1 MTVLPHLAARVF
13 NTPLLISRAKLEV
26 ILAVIGTRVGLP
38 ETGASVPVPPP
49 RTASSTTGAPGI
61 AVIPIHGTLVRRTGG
76 MDALSGLTSYDALGA
91 SLDAALADASVHGI
105 LLDVDSPGG
114 EAAGVFDLAD
124 RISSARNTKP
134 IWAVVNDEGFSAAY
148 ALASAASRVILTR
161 TAGVG
166 SIGVIALHVDQSQ
179 KDAQDGYRYTAIT
192 AGAHKNDFSPHT
204 ELGESARALIQAE
217 VNRLHALFV
226 ATVARHR
233 GLTSE
238 AVAATE
244 ARLFFGEDALQA
256 RLADQIGT
264 FSDALTGLMAAC
276 RPSRRSTTVKEN
288 LMTTEAAA
296 DPGGHPAV
304 AAVPALTPADVQA
317 AANQARAEAETI
329 ADLCLLAGRPE
340 RTAGYL
346 AQGLDA
352 NAVRKALLAEKA
364 DGPEIVTRIAPAPA
378 ASAAALDDN
387 PLMKAAQA
395 RVAAA
400 RKEH

>member
-26 ILAVIGTRVGLP
+26 ILAVLSTRVGLP
-38 ETGASVPVPPP
+38 EASALVPIPPQRLATTHPGATGV
-49 RTASSTTGAPGI
+49 

-76 MDALSGLTSYDALGA
+76 MDAMSGLTSYDALGA
-91 SLDAALADASVHGI
+91 ALDAALADASVQGV

-124 RISSARNTKP
+124 RIAASRTTKP

-148 ALASAASRVILTR
+148 AIASAASRIVLTR

-166 SIGVIALHVDQSQ
+166 SIGVMALHVDQSQ

-192 AGAHKNDFSPHT
+192 AGAHKDDFSPHA
-204 ELGESARALIQAE
+204 ELGESARALIQTE
-217 VNRLHALFV
+217 VNRLHTLFV

-233 GLTSE
+233 ALTPD
-238 AVAATE
+238 AVAATQ
-244 ARLFFGEDALQA
+244 ARLYFGEDAVNA
-256 RLADQIGT
+256 GLADQVGT
-264 FSDALTGLMAAC
+264 FADALTGLAAAS
-276 RPSRRSTTVKEN
+276 RPSLRLSTSQEHIR
-288 LMTTEAAA
+288 MSTEAAA
-296 DPGGHPAV
+296 DPGGIPV
-304 AAVPALTPADVQA
+304 ALTAADVQA
-317 AANQARAEAETI
+317 AAKQARVDAETI
-329 ADLCLLAGRPE
+329 ADLCLLAGYPE

-352 NAVRKALLAEKA
+352 SAVRKALLAEKA
-364 DGPEIVTRIAPAPA
+364 ESPEIVSRIAPPPGAT
-378 ASAAALDDN
+378 STSLDDN

-395 RVAAA
+395 RAAKA
-400 RKEH
+400 RQEK

>member
-13 NTPLLISRAKLEV
+13 NTPLLIARAKLQV
-26 ILAVIGTRVGLP
+26 ILAVLGNRVGLP
-38 ETGASVPVPPP
+38 DAGASLPVPPP
-49 RTASSTTGAPGI
+49 RPTNSHPGSPGL

-76 MDALSGLTSYDALGA
+76 MDALSGLTSYDAIA
-91 SLDAALADASVHGI
+91 AALDTALADASVQGI

-124 RISSARNTKP
+124 RIAAGRTAKP

-166 SIGVIALHVDQSQ
+166 SIGVLALHVDQSQ

-192 AGAHKNDFSPHT
+192 AGAHKDDFSPHA
-204 ELGESARALIQAE
+204 ELGESARALIQSE

-226 ATVARHR
+226 TTVARHR
-233 GLTSE
+233 GMTSD

-244 ARLFFGEDALQA
+244 ARLFFGDDALRA
-256 RLADQIGT
+256 GLADQVGT
-264 FSDALTGLMAAC
+264 FTDALTGLAAAS
-276 RPSRRSTTVKEN
+276 RPSLQSPTVKES
-288 LMTTEAAA
+288 LMTNEAAA
-296 DPGGHPAV
+296 DPGGQPAV
-304 AAVPALTPADVQA
+304 LTAADIQA
-317 AANQARAEAETI
+317 AATQARAEAETI

-346 AQGLDA
+346 AQGLDSS
-352 NAVRKALLAEKA
+352 AVRKALLAERA
-364 DGPEIVTRIAPAPA
+364 DGPEIVSHVAPSPA
-378 ASAAALDDN
+378 ATAVSLDDN
-387 PLMKAAQA
+387 PLMKAARQ
-395 RVAAA
+395 RAANA
-400 RKEH
+400 RKEN